1 MPALACAV
9 RWWSVAHSS
18 ASHATKLCTAIQR
31 HLAIHPHAADTVQ
44 GILACWLPPAGF
56 EDAADHIHAALAA
69 LVAAQWLRA
78 HPLLDGN
85 VLYVANPEKCCT
97 SPLIS

>member
-1 MPALACAV
+1 
-9 RWWSVAHSS
+9 VAHAS

-31 HLAIHPHAADTVQ
+31 HLASHPLAADTVE

-56 EDAADHIHAALAA
+56 EDAANHIDAALAA
-69 LVAAQWLRA
+69 LVATQWLRA
-78 HPLLDGN
+78 CALPDGN
-85 VLYVANPEKCCT
+85 VLYTANPERCCT